1 MPELAVNLLAMLI
14 YGPLLVILHESGH
27 ALFARAGGFRVTSF
41 GIGLGRPLWSI
52 YLKGGVVFH
61 IDRWILA
68 GGACTAIPVGPPSAR
83 RMWFHGGGL
92 IVQAVLAGILLM
104 MPSHW
109 LVSGIFWFNVLV
121 ALHNLVP
128 WRLGG
133 QASDGWYLLDAA
145 TGGRRGGSVLTQRAT
160 FERIAAREEA
170 IGSPVGRVYS
180 QICLAWTDIL
190 AGKPEQ
196 AALLFQDDP
205 PESLVDPWV
214 DALYHYVQAE
224 WHRSEGRALA
234 ALRIAREAHSDI
246 DFEKAGDGAI
256 LMSLA
261 EARALV
267 DLDANSQAQRRL
279 ARAAGVGG
287 PIGWQA
293 AAILLWASLDGETD
307 DLELATWRVM
317 RRRHEA
323 WLDPGDPILALWNAA
338 DQLEERGRLT
348 AARGARD
355 AASALARRT
364 LRSVGD
370 ADRASLARRL
380 GDVANAG
387 TRSAIAGLR
396 D

>member
-1 MPELAVNLLAMLI
+1 MPDLAVNLLAMMI
-14 YGPLLVILHESGH
+14 YGPLLVVLHESGH
-27 ALFARAGGFRVTSF
+27 AMFARLGGFRVTSF

-68 GGACTAIPVGPPSAR
+68 GGACTAIPIGPPALR
-83 RMWFHGGGL
+83 RVWFHAGGL
-92 IVQAVLAGILLM
+92 LVQAVLAGLLM
-104 MPSHW
+104 LLPATE
-109 LVSGIFWFNVLV
+109 LVYGIFWFNALV
-121 ALHNLVP
+121 ALHNVVP
-128 WRLGG
+128 WRIGG
-133 QASDGWYLLDAA
+133 QASDGWYLLDAL
-145 TGGRRGGSVLTQRAT
+145 TGGRQGGSVLTQRAT
-160 FERIAAREEA
+160 LVRIAQREAA

-190 AGKPEQ
+190 AGRPGD
-196 AALLFQDDP
+196 AAALFQDDP
-205 PESLVDPWV
+205 PESLVDPWI

-224 WHRSEGRALA
+224 WHRNEGRPLA
-234 ALRIAREAHSDI
+234 ALRVAREAHSHI
-246 DFEKAGDGAI
+246 DFEQSDEGAI

-279 ARAAGVGG
+279 ARTAGIGG

-323 WLDPGDPILALWNAA
+323 WLDPGDPVMALWNAA
-338 DQLEERGRLT
+338 DQLDERGRKA
-348 AARGARD
+348 AARGARE
-355 AASALARRT
+355 AATTMARQILGR
-364 LRSVGD
+364 VAD
-370 ADRASLARRL
+370 ADRPTLARRL
-380 GDVANAG
+380 GDVANAQ
-387 TRSAIAGLR
+387 TRSAIAALR